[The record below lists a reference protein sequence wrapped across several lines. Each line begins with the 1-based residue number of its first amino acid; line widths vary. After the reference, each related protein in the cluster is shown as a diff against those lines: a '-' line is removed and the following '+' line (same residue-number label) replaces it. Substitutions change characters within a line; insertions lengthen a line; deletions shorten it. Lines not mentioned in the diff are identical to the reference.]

1 MRRSSSLFV
10 ALALILSGG
19 PVLAHYPVNLKA
31 SHNTLSKSPILLDGT
46 ISFAVYADFNK
57 AKDKRSVRFALKEG
71 DDLNVEYLI
80 VDAAPTNRL
89 KSSQLPSIAITT
101 PSGKKI
107 AMKINER
114 SPFYEPYGKKNYFF
128 LSRISQSAEA
138 GIYSITATAKT
149 KSSAVIAIG
158 RTEIRGEY
166 LEVGSSAGKCPI
178 TVKSEEMISEAR
190 AKQLISMNE
199 LGAEICAAAN
209 SWLYRIG
216 EKDGEAFMLTK
227 DYRTNRVTVS
237 IESGF
242 ITKVSV
248 G

>member
-10 ALALILSGG
+10 ALALILIGG

-190 AKQLISMNE
+190 AKQLISMSE
-199 LGAEICAAAN
+199 LEAEVCAAAN

>member
-1 MRRSSSLFV
+1 VRRSSSLFV

>member
-1 MRRSSSLFV
+1 MRRSSSLFI

-19 PVLAHYPVNLKA
+19 PALAHYPVNLKS

-158 RTEIRGEY
+158 RTEIE
-166 LEVGSSAGKCPI
+166 
-178 TVKSEEMISEAR
+178 
-190 AKQLISMNE
+190 
-199 LGAEICAAAN
+199 
-209 SWLYRIG
+209 
-216 EKDGEAFMLTK
+216 
-227 DYRTNRVTVS
+227 VS
-237 IESGF
+237 I
-242 ITKVSV
+242 
-248 G
+248 

>member
-19 PVLAHYPVNLKA
+19 PALAHYPVNLKA

-190 AKQLISMNE
+190 ASQLISMSE

>member
-1 MRRSSSLFV
+1 MRRSSALFF
-10 ALALILSGG
+10 ALALSLSAG
-19 PVLAHYPVNLKA
+19 PALAHYPVNLKA
-31 SHNTLSKSPILLDGT
+31 SHNTVSKSPILLDGT
-46 ISFAVYADFNK
+46 ISFAVYADFSK
-57 AKDKRSVRFALKEG
+57 AKDQRSVRFALKEG

-80 VDAAPTNRL
+80 VDAAPTNKL
-89 KSSQLPSIAITT
+89 KSSQLPGVTITT

-107 AMKINER
+107 VMKINER

-138 GIYSITATAKT
+138 GIYSITATAKA
-149 KSSAVIAIG
+149 KSSAVLAIG
-158 RTEIRGEY
+158 RTETRGEY
-166 LEVGSSAGKCPI
+166 LEVGSSERTCPI
-178 TVKSEEMISEAR
+178 TLKNEEVISEGR
-190 AKQLISMNE
+190 ANQLISMSE
-199 LGAEICAAAN
+199 IEAEVCSAAN
-209 SWLYRIG
+209 SWIYRIG
-216 EKDGEAFMLTK
+216 EKDGEEFMLTK

>member
-1 MRRSSSLFV
+1 MRRSSSLFI

-19 PVLAHYPVNLKA
+19 PALAHYPVNLKS

-178 TVKSEEMISEAR
+178 TLKSEEMISEAR
-190 AKQLISMNE
+190 ASQLISMSE
-199 LGAEICAAAN
+199 LEAEVCAAAN
-209 SWLYRIG
+209 SWIYRIG
-216 EKDGEAFMLTK
+216 ERDGEAFMLTK

-242 ITKVSV
+242 ITIVSV

>member
-1 MRRSSSLFV
+1 MRRSSSLFI

-19 PVLAHYPVNLKA
+19 PALAHYPVNLKS
-31 SHNTLSKSPILLDGT
+31 SHSTLSKSPILLDGT
-46 ISFAVYADFNK
+46 ISFAVYADLNK

-166 LEVGSSAGKCPI
+166 LEVGSSAGKCPR

-190 AKQLISMNE
+190 ASQLISMSE
-199 LGAEICAAAN
+199 LEAEVCAAAN
-209 SWLYRIG
+209 SWIYRIG
-216 EKDGEAFMLTK
+216 ERDGEGFILTK

>member
-1 MRRSSSLFV
+1 MRRSSSLFI

-19 PVLAHYPVNLKA
+19 PALAHYPVNLKS
-31 SHNTLSKSPILLDGT
+31 SHHTLSKSPILLDGT

-178 TVKSEEMISEAR
+178 TLKSEEMISEAR
-190 AKQLISMNE
+190 ASQLISMSE
-199 LGAEICAAAN
+199 LEAEVCAAAN
-209 SWLYRIG
+209 SWIYRIG
-216 EKDGEAFMLTK
+216 ERDGEAFMLTK

-242 ITKVSV
+242 ITIVSV

>member
-1 MRRSSSLFV
+1 MRRSSSLFI
-10 ALALILSGG
+10 ALALILSAG
-19 PVLAHYPVNLKA
+19 PALAHYPVNLKS
-31 SHNTLSKSPILLDGT
+31 SHNTVSKSPILLDGT
-46 ISFAVYADFNK
+46 ISFAVYADFSK
-57 AKDKRSVRFALKEG
+57 AKEKRSVRFALKKG
-71 DDLNVEYLI
+71 DELSVEYLI
-80 VDAAPTNRL
+80 VDAMPTNKL
-89 KSSQLPSIAITT
+89 KSSQLPLITITT

-107 AMKINER
+107 VMKINER

-128 LSRISQSAEA
+128 LSRISQGGEA

-149 KSSAVIAIG
+149 KSSVVIAIG
-158 RTEIRGEY
+158 RTETRGEY
-166 LEVGSSAGKCPI
+166 LEVGSSAGTCPAAL
-178 TVKSEEMISEAR
+178 KNEEMISEAR
-190 AKQLISMNE
+190 AKQLISMSE
-199 LGAEICAAAN
+199 VGAEICAATN

-242 ITKVSV
+242 ITKISV

>member
-1 MRRSSSLFV
+1 VRRSSSLFI

-19 PVLAHYPVNLKA
+19 PALAHYPVNLKS

-190 AKQLISMNE
+190 ASQLISMSE

-216 EKDGEAFMLTK
+216 ERDGEAFMLTK

>member
-1 MRRSSSLFV
+1 VRRSSSLFI

-19 PVLAHYPVNLKA
+19 PALAHYPVNLKA

-178 TVKSEEMISEAR
+178 TLKSEEMISEAR
-190 AKQLISMNE
+190 AKQLISMSE
-199 LGAEICAAAN
+199 LEAEVCAAAN
-209 SWLYRIG
+209 SWIYRIG
-216 EKDGEAFMLTK
+216 EKDGEGFPITQ

>member
-1 MRRSSSLFV
+1 MRRSSSLFI

-19 PVLAHYPVNLKA
+19 PALAHYPVNLKS

-178 TVKSEEMISEAR
+178 TLKSEEMISEAR
-190 AKQLISMNE
+190 ASQLISMSE
-199 LGAEICAAAN
+199 LEAEVCAAAN
-209 SWLYRIG
+209 SWIYRIG
-216 EKDGEAFMLTK
+216 ERDGEAFMLTK

>member
-1 MRRSSSLFV
+1 MRRSSSLFI

-19 PVLAHYPVNLKA
+19 PALAHYPVNLKA

-57 AKDKRSVRFALKEG
+57 AKDKRSVRFALKKG
-71 DDLNVEYLI
+71 DELNVEYLI

-190 AKQLISMNE
+190 ASQLISMSE

-216 EKDGEAFMLTK
+216 EKDGEEFMLTK

>member
-1 MRRSSSLFV
+1 VRRSSSLFI

-19 PVLAHYPVNLKA
+19 PALAHYPVNLKS

-178 TVKSEEMISEAR
+178 TLKSEEMISEAR
-190 AKQLISMNE
+190 AKQLISMSE
-199 LGAEICAAAN
+199 LEAEVCAAAN
-209 SWLYRIG
+209 SWIYRIG
-216 EKDGEAFMLTK
+216 EKDGEGFPITQ

>member
-114 SPFYEPYGKKNYFF
+114 SPFYEPYGKKNFFF

-216 EKDGEAFMLTK
+216 ERDGEGFILTK

>member
-1 MRRSSSLFV
+1 MRRSSSLFI

-19 PVLAHYPVNLKA
+19 PALAHYPVNLKA

-178 TVKSEEMISEAR
+178 TLKSEEMISEAR
-190 AKQLISMNE
+190 ASQLISMSE
-199 LGAEICAAAN
+199 LEAEVCAAAN
-209 SWLYRIG
+209 SWIYRIG
-216 EKDGEAFMLTK
+216 ERDGEAFILTK
-227 DYRTNRVTVS
+227 DYRINRVTVS

>member
-1 MRRSSSLFV
+1 MRRSSSLFI

-19 PVLAHYPVNLKA
+19 PALAHYPVNLKS

-178 TVKSEEMISEAR
+178 TLKSEEMISEAR
-190 AKQLISMNE
+190 ASQLISMSE

-216 EKDGEAFMLTK
+216 ERDGEAFMLTK

>member
-1 MRRSSSLFV
+1 VRRSSSLFIF
-10 ALALILSGG
+10 LALILSAG
-19 PVLAHYPVNLKA
+19 PALAHYPVNLKA
-31 SHNTLSKSPILLDGT
+31 SHNTVSKSPILLDGT

-107 AMKINER
+107 VMKINER

-128 LSRISQSAEA
+128 LSKISQGGEA
-138 GIYSITATAKT
+138 GIYSITATAKAR
-149 KSSAVIAIG
+149 SSAVIAIG
-158 RTEIRGEY
+158 RTETRGEY
-166 LEVGSSAGKCPI
+166 LEVGSSAGTCPAAR
-178 TVKSEEMISEAR
+178 KKEEMISEAR
-190 AKQLISMNE
+190 AKQLISMSE
-199 LGAEICAAAN
+199 LEAEVCAAAN

-216 EKDGEAFMLTK
+216 EKDGEGFPITQ
-227 DYRTNRVTVS
+227 DYRTNRVTVT

>member
-1 MRRSSSLFV
+1 MRRSSSLFI

-80 VDAAPTNRL
+80 IDAAPSNRL
-89 KSSQLPSIAITT
+89 KSAQLPSIAITT

-178 TVKSEEMISEAR
+178 TLKSEEMISEAR
-190 AKQLISMNE
+190 ASQLISMSE
-199 LGAEICAAAN
+199 LEAEVCAAAN
-209 SWLYRIG
+209 SWIYRIG
-216 EKDGEAFMLTK
+216 ERDGEAFILTK
-227 DYRTNRVTVS
+227 DYRINRVTVS

>member
-1 MRRSSSLFV
+1 MRRSSYLFIT
-10 ALALILSGG
+10 LALILSGG
-19 PVLAHYPVNLKA
+19 PALAHYPVNLKA

-178 TVKSEEMISEAR
+178 TLKSEEMISEAR
-190 AKQLISMNE
+190 ASQLISMSE

>member
-1 MRRSSSLFV
+1 MRRSSSLFI

-19 PVLAHYPVNLKA
+19 PALAHYPVNLKA

-178 TVKSEEMISEAR
+178 TLKSEEMISEAR
-190 AKQLISMNE
+190 ASQLISMSE
-199 LGAEICAAAN
+199 LEAEVCAAAN
-209 SWLYRIG
+209 SWIYRIG
-216 EKDGEAFMLTK
+216 ERDGEAFMLTK

-242 ITKVSV
+242 ITIVSV

>member
-1 MRRSSSLFV
+1 MRRSSSLFI
-10 ALALILSGG
+10 ALALILSAG
-19 PVLAHYPVNLKA
+19 PALAHYPVNLKS

-80 VDAAPTNRL
+80 LDASPSNKL
-89 KSSQLPSIAITT
+89 KSSQLPGVTITT

-107 AMKINER
+107 VMKINER

-178 TVKSEEMISEAR
+178 TLKSEEMISEAR
-190 AKQLISMNE
+190 ASQLISMSE
-199 LGAEICAAAN
+199 LGAEICAATN

>member
-1 MRRSSSLFV
+1 VRRSSYLFIT
-10 ALALILSGG
+10 LALILSGG

-46 ISFAVYADFNK
+46 ISFAVYADFSK
-57 AKDKRSVRFALKEG
+57 AKDQRSVRFALREG

-80 VDAAPTNRL
+80 VDAAPTNKL
-89 KSSQLPSIAITT
+89 KSAQLPSIAITT

-166 LEVGSSAGKCPI
+166 LEVGSSAGKCPR

-190 AKQLISMNE
+190 ASQLISMSE
-199 LGAEICAAAN
+199 LEAEVCAAAN
-209 SWLYRIG
+209 SWIYRIG
-216 EKDGEAFMLTK
+216 ERDGEGFILTK

>member
-1 MRRSSSLFV
+1 MRRSSALFI
-10 ALALILSGG
+10 ALALLLSAG
-19 PVLAHYPVNLKA
+19 PALAHYPVYLTSANK
-31 SHNTLSKSPILLDGT
+31 TISKSPILLDGT
-46 ISFAVYADFNK
+46 ISFAVYADFAK

-80 VDAAPTNRL
+80 IDAAPTNRL

-101 PSGKKI
+101 PSGKKV

-178 TVKSEEMISEAR
+178 TIKSEEMISEVR
-190 AKQLISMNE
+190 ASQLVSMSE
-199 LGAEICAAAN
+199 LEAEVCADAN
-209 SWLYRIG
+209 SWIYRIG
-216 EKDGEAFMLTK
+216 ERDGKGFILTK

-237 IESGF
+237 IESGL

>member
-1 MRRSSSLFV
+1 
-10 ALALILSGG
+10 
-19 PVLAHYPVNLKA
+19 
-31 SHNTLSKSPILLDGT
+31 
-46 ISFAVYADFNK
+46 
-57 AKDKRSVRFALKEG
+57 
-71 DDLNVEYLI
+71 
-80 VDAAPTNRL
+80 
-89 KSSQLPSIAITT
+89 
-101 PSGKKI
+101 
-107 AMKINER
+107 MKINER

-166 LEVGSSAGKCPI
+166 LEVGSSAGECPI
-178 TVKSEEMISEAR
+178 TLKSEEMISEGR
-190 AKQLISMNE
+190 ASQLISMSE
-199 LGAEICAAAN
+199 LEAEVCAAAN
-209 SWLYRIG
+209 SWIYRIG
-216 EKDGEAFMLTK
+216 ERDGEGFILTK

>member
-1 MRRSSSLFV
+1 MRRSSSLFI

-19 PVLAHYPVNLKA
+19 PALAHYPVNLKA

-178 TVKSEEMISEAR
+178 TLKSEEMISEAR
-190 AKQLISMNE
+190 ASQLISMSE
-199 LGAEICAAAN
+199 LEAEVCIAAN
-209 SWLYRIG
+209 SWIYRIG
-216 EKDGEAFMLTK
+216 ERDGEAFILTK
-227 DYRTNRVTVS
+227 DYRINRVTVS

>member
-1 MRRSSSLFV
+1 VRRSSSLFI

-19 PVLAHYPVNLKA
+19 PALAHYPVNLKA

-178 TVKSEEMISEAR
+178 TLKSEEMISEAR
-190 AKQLISMNE
+190 ASQLISMSE
-199 LGAEICAAAN
+199 LEAEVCAAAN
-209 SWLYRIG
+209 SWIYRIG
-216 EKDGEAFMLTK
+216 ERDGEAFMLTK

-242 ITKVSV
+242 ITIVSV

>member
-1 MRRSSSLFV
+1 VQRSSYLFIT
-10 ALALILSGG
+10 LALILSGG

-89 KSSQLPSIAITT
+89 KSAQLPSIAITT

-166 LEVGSSAGKCPI
+166 LEIGSSAGKCPI
-178 TVKSEEMISEAR
+178 TLKSEEMISEAR
-190 AKQLISMNE
+190 ASQLISMSE
-199 LGAEICAAAN
+199 LEAEVCAAAN
-209 SWLYRIG
+209 SWIYRIG
-216 EKDGEAFMLTK
+216 ERDGEGFILTK

>member
-1 MRRSSSLFV
+1 VRRSSFFLI
-10 ALALILSGG
+10 ALALTLSAG
-19 PVLAHYPVNLKA
+19 PALAHYPVNLKA
-31 SHNTLSKSPILLDGT
+31 SHNTVSKSPILLDGT
-46 ISFAVYADFNK
+46 ISFAVYADFSK
-57 AKDKRSVRFALKEG
+57 AKDQRSVRFALKEG
-71 DDLNVEYLI
+71 DELNVEYLI
-80 VDAAPTNRL
+80 LDASPTNKL
-89 KSSQLPSIAITT
+89 KSSQLPGVTITT

-107 AMKINER
+107 VMKINER

-138 GIYSITATAKT
+138 GIYSITATAKK

-158 RTEIRGEY
+158 RTETRGEY
-166 LEVGSSAGKCPI
+166 LEVGSSKRTCPI
-178 TVKSEEMISEAR
+178 TLKNEEVISEGR
-190 AKQLISMNE
+190 ANQLISMSE
-199 LGAEICAAAN
+199 VEAEVCAAAN
-209 SWLYRIG
+209 SWIYRIG
-216 EKDGEAFMLTK
+216 ERDGEEFMLTK

>member
-1 MRRSSSLFV
+1 MRRSSSLFI

-19 PVLAHYPVNLKA
+19 PALAHYPVNLKA

-190 AKQLISMNE
+190 ASQLISMSE
-199 LGAEICAAAN
+199 LEAEVCAAAN
-209 SWLYRIG
+209 SWIYRIG
-216 EKDGEAFMLTK
+216 ERDGEAFILTK

>member
-1 MRRSSSLFV
+1 MRRSSSLFI

-19 PVLAHYPVNLKA
+19 PALAHYPVNLKS

-101 PSGKKI
+101 PAGKKI

-114 SPFYEPYGKKNYFF
+114 LPFYEPYGKKNYFF

-216 EKDGEAFMLTK
+216 ERDGEGFILTK

>member
-1 MRRSSSLFV
+1 MRRSSSLFI
-10 ALALILSGG
+10 ALALILSAG
-19 PVLAHYPVNLKA
+19 PALAHYPVNLKS
-31 SHNTLSKSPILLDGT
+31 SHNTVSKSPILLDGT
-46 ISFAVYADFNK
+46 ISFAVYADFAK
-57 AKDKRSVRFALKEG
+57 AKEKRSVRFALKKG
-71 DDLNVEYLI
+71 DELNVEYLI
-80 VDAAPTNRL
+80 VDAMPTNKL
-89 KSSQLPSIAITT
+89 KSSQLPLITIT
-101 PSGKKI
+101 SPSGKKI
-107 AMKINER
+107 VMKINER

-128 LSRISQSAEA
+128 LSRISQGGEA

-190 AKQLISMNE
+190 ANQLISMSE
-199 LGAEICAAAN
+199 VGAEICAAAN

-216 EKDGEAFMLTK
+216 EKDGEEFMLTK

>member
-1 MRRSSSLFV
+1 MRRSSYLFIT
-10 ALALILSGG
+10 LALILSGG

-46 ISFAVYADFNK
+46 ISFAVSADFNK

-178 TVKSEEMISEAR
+178 TLKSEEMISEAR
-190 AKQLISMNE
+190 AKQLISMSE
-199 LGAEICAAAN
+199 LEAEVCAVAN
-209 SWLYRIG
+209 SWIYRIG
-216 EKDGEAFMLTK
+216 ERDGEGFILTK